1 MHLKS
6 PFADMGIWLVFEVF
20 RGLGVKSPEVCLS
33 LLDKIPNFPN
43 AATEA
48 VIQPCNMQWGKSLLS
63 NGNKTAFCPEVNISL
78 QVLVDK
84 TVPLYVREHAVL

>member
-1 MHLKS
+1 
-6 PFADMGIWLVFEVF
+6 MGIWLVFEVF

-48 VIQPCNMQWGKSLLS
+48 VIQPCNMQWGKVSCQMAIKLPSVQRLTYLCKSLL
-63 NGNKTAFCPEVNISL
+63 TRQFLCM
-78 QVLVDK
+78 
-84 TVPLYVREHAVL
+84 